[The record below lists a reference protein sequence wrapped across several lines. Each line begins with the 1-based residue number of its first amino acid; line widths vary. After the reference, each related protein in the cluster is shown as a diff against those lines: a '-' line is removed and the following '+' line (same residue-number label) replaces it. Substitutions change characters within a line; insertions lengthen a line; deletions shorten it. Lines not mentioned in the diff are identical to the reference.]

1 MRAARAA
8 RILRMVALGLSVGT
22 VSALGALARAQGT
35 LEGHH
40 AADLVDQAQYAAVHS
55 DQLYTHDG
63 DNRFLAPEHDLA
75 RNNIAARLAGYGL
88 DSTSEPFDYWG
99 YSGYNVIGELPGTTR
114 PNEVYI
120 IGAHYDSFSFDG
132 LAPGADDNATGV
144 AAVLEIAR
152 LVSQWDSQ
160 ATIRFIAFDLEEWGL
175 IGSGAYVAA
184 HYTDDIRGMLSL
196 DMLAFRLGEQSWAVV
211 GGRPQSSD
219 VKAALIAALADYAG
233 VVGVDVGEADYSDH
247 APFED
252 WGFHAAVLDEYDIFQ
267 NPYFHSQL
275 DSVETSGYIDYAYAT
290 ALTRGVMGWL
300 VDAAGVTPRHP
311 AGDMNCDATVDTADV
326 NPFVLALT
334 DPAGYAAAYPDC
346 HWANADFN
354 GDNEVNFAD
363 INPFVVV
370 LLAPC
375 QGPQAVAELWT
386 ADAPQ
391 DVLGTT
397 VAISGNVVAMGSNAE
412 NVGSS
417 SGPVLVFEQEA
428 GVWTQAAQL
437 TSPSGSPDD
446 FFGRAVAIDGTTLLV
461 GASGDSEVAPY
472 AGAVY
477 VFERVGPGAP
487 EWTQMAKLTASDG
500 AAVDGF
506 GQAIAI
512 RGDRAIIGATNV
524 DAAGF
529 DRGAAYVFDRVDGV
543 WAQTVRLTAADGMDY
558 DLFGFSVAVDG
569 STAVVGAIDHNGER
583 GAAYVF
589 EETPGGWTQVAELA
603 ASDGLAADRLGYSV
617 AVDDDTAVAAAYRPA
632 NGFGRTMAYVY
643 ERTGGAWAQSAR
655 LGTWSHT
662 LGAAVALDGQTILV
676 GRDDGNLPS
685 QTGVAYVFQP
695 VAGAWTLV
703 NQLQAWD
710 GGGGERFGSAV
721 ALSGNT
727 AVVGAMQHMG
737 PAGGS
742 GAAYVFGLTGDG
754 VPWIAQQPT
763 DQSAA
768 AGASATL
775 SVTAVGPGELRY
787 QWRKDGR
794 LLLDGGHFSGTNMAT
809 LTIDPVGSEDAGV
822 YTAVI
827 RSLCGSITSDPA
839 TLTVQ
844 VPAVAK

>member
-1 MRAARAA
+1 M
-8 RILRMVALGLSVGT
+8 
-22 VSALGALARAQGT
+22 LA
-35 LEGHH
+35 
-40 AADLVDQAQYAAVHS
+40 
-55 DQLYTHDG
+55 
-63 DNRFLAPEHDLA
+63 
-75 RNNIAARLAGYGL
+75 
-88 DSTSEPFDYWG
+88 
-99 YSGYNVIGELPGTTR
+99 
-114 PNEVYI
+114 
-120 IGAHYDSFSFDG
+120 
-132 LAPGADDNATGV
+132 
-144 AAVLEIAR
+144 
-152 LVSQWDSQ
+152 
-160 ATIRFIAFDLEEWGL
+160 
-175 IGSGAYVAA
+175 
-184 HYTDDIRGMLSL
+184 L
-196 DMLAFRLGEQSWAVV
+196 DMLAYPRFGPTAEIYGQPASDELKYALAGALSAYTEIQPVVLGPTADDHIPFEELGFQ
-211 GGRPQSSD
+211 
-219 VKAALIAALADYAG
+219 AALFIEPD
-233 VVGVDVGEADYSDH
+233 
-247 APFED
+247 P
-252 WGFHAAVLDEYDIFQ
+252 WG
-267 NPYFHSQL
+267 NPYIHTPL
-275 DSVETSGYIDYAYAT
+275 DSLDTGNYIDYAYAT

-300 VDAAGVTPRHP
+300 VDAAGVTPKHP
-311 AGDMNCDATVDTADV
+311 AGDMNCDATVDTTDI

-334 DPAGYAAAYPDC
+334 DPAGYATAYPDC

-363 INPFVVV
+363 INPFVAV

-397 VAISGNVVAMGSNAE
+397 VAISGNVVAVGSNAE

-529 DRGAAYVFDRVDGV
+529 DQGAAYVFDRVDGV

-662 LGAAVALDGQTILV
+662 FGAAVALDGQTILV
-676 GRDDGNLPS
+676 GRDGGNLPS

-695 VAGAWTLV
+695 VDGAWTLV